1 MVGTTCPQC
10 ERAVPTDT
18 IRADAVF
25 CPFCGWQG
33 KYKPPV
39 EEHSAVLAPG
49 KTNLPETPVEEV
61 FFTLR
66 ESIPRYIGSVIV
78 MNTLLSAMVGG
89 IAILVF
95 LSIALAQHMPLFAVP
110 VCAVMMFGIAWAFTS
125 ILTIPVMPYFTL
137 FHRARRFEVKGTLL
151 HVQTGR
157 KQRTYDL
164 SGHAWQRCG
173 KVPMDTYGSYFRTR
187 PRLKVVLNRHEYGLG
202 FTEEAAAEWTR
213 YFEAV
218 GLKEESPVR
227 WRPILAYCVLASFV
241 GGAVGAIVE
250 PLFALP
256 KERQGTVI
264 FTGFLDGLL
273 IGMVCRIPG
282 SREQVGRYRWAF
294 VAAMAVI
301 FAGIALKATGILG
314 WQVYSLN
321 ALIGAVI
328 AWFLRRDE
336 KATGRLSG

>member
-1 MVGTTCPQC
+1 MVGITCPQC
-10 ERAVPTDT
+10 ERALPTDT

-78 MNTLLSAMVGG
+78 MNTLLSAMIGG

-137 FHRARRFEVKGTLL
+137 FHRARRFEVKGMLL
-151 HVQTGR
+151 HVEIGR

-227 WRPILAYCVLASFV
+227 WRPILAASGNDGDAISRADAHFSPSSLASV
-241 GGAVGAIVE
+241 GSIASAQISY
-250 PLFALP
+250 PLAFGWS
-256 KERQGTVI
+256 RS
-264 FTGFLDGLL
+264 
-273 IGMVCRIPG
+273 GMIAFG
-282 SREQVGRYRWAF
+282 SVPSPSKN
-294 VAAMAVI
+294 
-301 FAGIALKATGILG
+301 L
-314 WQVYSLN
+314 SL
-321 ALIGAVI
+321 
-328 AWFLRRDE
+328 RSR
-336 KATGRLSG
+336 